1 MFCRVLL
8 HRHDGGAVL
17 QIMPVWNEPEFWVCG
32 ARGLHIGRRGVC
44 FGELPTGVLL
54 LVCVSPAAVSGG
66 YVCEHDGCDVCVL
79 LRAVHGRCGFI
90 LRVSVDVGC
99 RCRVPHGVFVRW
111 WRCCARRVRLQRGLR
126 LSERHVPSRDG
137 RCWVVRH
144 NMSRGIFLCGLDAPH
159 RVPGW

>member
-54 LVCVSPAAVSGG
+54 LVCVSPAAVPGG
-66 YVCEHDGCDVCVL
+66 HVCEHDWCDVCVL

-111 WRCCARRVRLQRGLR
+111 WRCCSCNVHLYRGLW
-126 LSERHVPSRDG
+126 LSREHRCRWHRFNWELRHSLSCGV
-137 RCWVVRH
+137 
-144 NMSRGIFLCGLDAPH
+144 FLCGVHAPDSM
-159 RVPGW
+159 PGG